1 MVEKF
6 GRVMLAIFYF
16 VLFFAVIG
24 IPVLLYVLLS
34 GAFHLIGPV
43 IAAVF
48 SLWLLYLFVDID
60 LYKKANGKK
69 IAAGIIMLCLLIG
82 AAFSVPHYYKK
93 SFAKVD
99 GEVNLEDYQPF
110 TDSEK
115 LARLDA
121 PTSFK
126 IDNDL
131 PELDGATALYP
142 LYAAFAE
149 AVYPEGNY
157 ASYDI
162 KTSDVVSTT
171 TREAYDRLLSGKA
184 DIIFAAG
191 PSTGHLK
198 TAENLGVELELT
210 PIGREA
216 FVFFVNSRNA
226 VDGLGSDE
234 IKNIYSGD
242 TTSWSELGG
251 KKDGIRAFQRPED
264 SGSQTTFIKFMGD
277 TPIQEPE
284 TEEMASG
291 MGGII
296 SEVASYRNYKNA
308 IGYTFRFF
316 AVDMVQNDKIKL
328 LAIDGVEPTISSIR
342 SDEYPLAAEFYAV
355 TAGSDNPNIEAFIQW
370 ILSEEGQELVER
382 TGFVSVK

>member
-6 GRVMLAIFYF
+6 GRIMQAIFYF
-16 VLFFAVIG
+16 VLFFGAIG
-24 IPVLLYVLLS
+24 IPVLLYVFLS
-34 GAFHLIGPV
+34 GAFHLIGLV
-43 IAAVF
+43 IAGIF

-60 LYKKANGKK
+60 LYKKQHGKK
-69 IAAGIIMLCLLIG
+69 IAAGIIALCLLIG
-82 AAFSVPHYYKK
+82 ASFAVPHYYKQ
-93 SFAKVD
+93 SFAQVD

-121 PTSFK
+121 KASFK
-126 IDNDL
+126 IDSDL

-142 LYAAFAE
+142 LFAAFVE

-157 ASYDI
+157 PAYDPVYS
-162 KTSDVVSTT
+162 KVVSTT
-171 TREAYDRLLSGKA
+171 TREAYDRLLAGKT
-184 DIIFAAG
+184 DIIFVAG
-191 PSTGHLK
+191 PSAGHQK
-198 TAENLGVELELT
+198 TADAKGIELEMT

-216 FVFFVNSRNA
+216 FVFFVNSRNK
-226 VDGLGSDE
+226 VDGLASGE
-234 IKNIYSGD
+234 IRNIYSGD
-242 TTSWSELGG
+242 TTNWSELGG
-251 KKDGIRAFQRPED
+251 KNDEIRAFQRPED
-264 SGSQTTFIKFMGD
+264 SGSQTTFIKFMGE

-284 TEEMASG
+284 IEEMTSG

-316 AVDMVQNDKIKL
+316 AVEMVQNDKIKL
-328 LAIDGVEPTISSIR
+328 LAVDGVEPTIETIR
-342 SDEYPLAAEFYAV
+342 SDEYPLSAEFYAV
-355 TAGSDNPNIEAFIQW
+355 TAGSDNPHVDAFIQW
-370 ILSEEGQELVER
+370 IVSPEGQELVER